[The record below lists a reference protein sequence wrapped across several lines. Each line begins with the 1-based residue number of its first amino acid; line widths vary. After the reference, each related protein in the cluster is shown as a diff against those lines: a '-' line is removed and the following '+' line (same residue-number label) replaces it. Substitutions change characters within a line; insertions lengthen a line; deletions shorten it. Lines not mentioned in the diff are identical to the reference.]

1 MARRITG
8 TNGNERID
16 QNGRPEL
23 DIRAL
28 GGNDTIVLDR
38 DDDLGGDNRVDAG
51 NGNDTVVNTFEGG
64 NIILMGKGDDTYIG
78 TGFSTLGGLD
88 GVDGGA
94 GDDRFFLKTL
104 KSAYLGGKGDDIFVS
119 DGWENNINGAKGSD
133 TISYQFRHEDSVV
146 GGTGVTIDLAAGAAQ
161 TGSIRQEKL
170 TSIENAIGSERADAI
185 GGTNDTNVL
194 SGLGGADQIFGFG
207 GNDVIEGGAG
217 GDLLFG
223 GTQADRFVYRSVGD
237 SRSGA
242 FDTIGDFSSA
252 EGDRIDLSAMDG
264 SDAFRFIGSSAFS
277 GRGGEIRFSGGVVS
291 VDVDGNRSADLVID
305 MDGLATMANTDFLV

>member
-8 TNGNERID
+8 TNGNDRID
-16 QNGRPEL
+16 QNGRPDL

-51 NGNDTVVNTFEGG
+51 KGNDTVVNTFEGG

-104 KSAYLGGKGDDIFVS
+104 KSAYLGGKGDDVFFS

-146 GGTGVTIDLAAGAAQ
+146 GGSGVIVDLAAGLVQ
-161 TGSIRQEKL
+161 TGSLRQERI
-170 TSIENAIGSERADAI
+170 TSIENAVGSERTDAI
-185 GGTNDTNVL
+185 GGTDGANFL
-194 SGLGGADQIFGFG
+194 SGLAGDDRILGRGGDDVLNGGLGQDDMFG
-207 GNDVIEGGAG
+207 GSG
-217 GDLLFG
+217 
-223 GTQADRFVYRSVGD
+223 ADRFVFTQVND
-237 SRSGA
+237 SRKGSI
-242 FDTIGDFSSA
+242 DIIEDFSSA
-252 EGDRIDLSAMDG
+252 EGDKIDLSGVPG
-264 SDAFRFIGSSAFS
+264 SQSFRFIGSDSFSGDGNEIAFS
-277 GRGGEIRFSGGVVS
+277 GGRILIDINGDKVGDMAIVLNGVGS
-291 VDVDGNRSADLVID
+291 MS
-305 MDGLATMANTDFLV
+305 NTDFLV